1 MRKQTKIQNYTYYT
15 HIKKQTEEQKKLKQ
29 EYVYVCACGAQRK
42 VNINI
47 VNALVVIY
55 IWKQICKLKKLNQEI
70 RYTHKQK
77 RRENKYKRQ
86 KKTLGATHIL
96 SNCHTQS
103 EATKRWKRG
112 KMRWKEWEW
121 ERESESDWKRIVENV
136 VCWKLSIRNQLAC
149 FSSQFCYFLP
159 LCYTK

>member
-86 KKTLGATHIL
+86 KNVRSNTHIIKL
-96 SNCHTQS
+96 SHTKWS
-103 EATKRWKRG
+103 DETMKKGENEMER
-112 KMRWKEWEW
+112 MRVREG
-121 ERESESDWKRIVENV
+121 ERERLEENRRK
-136 VCWKLSIRNQLAC
+136 CCLLKTIH
-149 FSSQFCYFLP
+149 
-159 LCYTK
+159 